1 LAHIERLAMLTELVK
16 VRHDVVDVVD
26 IVAGLLD
33 YIRKDLQLFLVC
45 VLGLLVQLL
54 CVVGLLL
61 AFFTTG
67 LSYSLFVIFPNFPH

>member
-1 LAHIERLAMLTELVK
+1 MLTELVK

-45 VLGLLVQLL
+45 VLGLLVQLFCL
-54 CVVGLLL
+54 VGLLL
-61 AFFTTG
+61 AFFIAG
-67 LSYSLFVIFPNFPH
+67 LSYSLFVIFPKLSSLK

>member
-1 LAHIERLAMLTELVK
+1 MLTELVQ

-54 CVVGLLL
+54 CLVRLLL
-61 AFFTTG
+61 AFFTAG
-67 LSYSLFVIFPNFPH
+67 LSYSLFVIFPKLSSLK

>member
-1 LAHIERLAMLTELVK
+1 MLTELVK

-33 YIRKDLQLFLVC
+33 YIRNDLQLFLVC

-54 CVVGLLL
+54 CLVALLL
-61 AFFTTG
+61 AFFITG
-67 LSYSLFVIFPNFPH
+67 LSCSLFFIFPK

>member
-1 LAHIERLAMLTELVK
+1 MLTELVK
-16 VRHDVVDVVD
+16 VRQDVVDVVD

-45 VLGLLVQLL
+45 VLRLLVQLL
-54 CVVGLLL
+54 CLVGRLL

-67 LSYSLFVIFPNFPH
+67 LSYSLFVIFPKLSSLK

>member
-1 LAHIERLAMLTELVK
+1 MLTELVK

-54 CVVGLLL
+54 CLVGLLL
-61 AFFTTG
+61 AFFIAG
-67 LSYSLFVIFPNFPH
+67 LSYSLFVIFPKLSSLK

>member
-1 LAHIERLAMLTELVK
+1 MLTELVK

-54 CVVGLLL
+54 CLVGLLL
-61 AFFTTG
+61 AFFTIG
-67 LSYSLFVIFPNFPH
+67 LSYSLFVIFPKLSSLK

>member
-1 LAHIERLAMLTELVK
+1 MLTELVK
-16 VRHDVVDVVD
+16 VRHYVVDVVD

-54 CVVGLLL
+54 CLVGLLL
-61 AFFTTG
+61 AFFIAG
-67 LSYSLFVIFPNFPH
+67 LSYSLFVIFPKLSSLK

>member
-1 LAHIERLAMLTELVK
+1 MLTELVK
-16 VRHDVVDVVD
+16 VRQDVVDVVD

-54 CVVGLLL
+54 CLVGLLL
-61 AFFTTG
+61 AFFIAG
-67 LSYSLFVIFPNFPH
+67 LSYSLFVIFPKLSSLK